1 MQKTTD
7 NLNELFDIVDE
18 SDNVVGRATRREVHG
33 NINLIHR
40 SVGILI
46 FNQKNELFLQQRS
59 KTKDTDPF
67 KWTISASGHVMVGDS
82 YEITAVRELEEELG
96 VKISVK
102 QIAKYLCKAPNET
115 EMVMLF
121 QAFSEGPFSIHPQE
135 IEGGKFFTQAKLKS
149 AIFSGTIEL
158 SYSGRIALE
167 KYGWVKS

>member
-18 SDNVVGRATRREVHG
+18 YDNVIGKAEREEVHK
-33 NINLIHR
+33 NKKLIHR

-46 FNQKNELFLQQRS
+46 FNQNNELFLQQRS
-59 KTKDTDPF
+59 KTKDTDPL
-67 KWTISASGHVMVGDS
+67 KWTISASGHVIAGDS
-82 YEITAVRELEEELG
+82 YEITAIREINEELG
-96 VKISVK
+96 VDLSVK

-115 EMVMLF
+115 EMIMLF
-121 QAFSEGPFSIHPQE
+121 QAFSDGPFSLHPQE
-135 IEGGKFFTQAKLKS
+135 IAGGKFFTQAKLRS
-149 AIFSGTIEL
+149 AVSSGTVEL